1 MNKIKIWLIEN
12 YKACIIGIIC
22 VFLLLI
28 VGFMYYQ
35 DKQKEKTLESMNIEF
50 KEVKAIEYG
59 NKDFDIQKELIKE
72 VKNAKIKDIPEI
84 DTMKVGEQTLNFV
97 IVKDNL
103 EKEVEYTINIEDT
116 KAPEIKL
123 KNNSIEIMVNDKF
136 DIKSNIESVKD
147 PVDGDISY
155 NEDAL
160 EINKKATDEYNK
172 LKKEDINENT
182 KVADRLISDFLI
194 EDIKDKEEKNLYLK
208 DCYCIESDVDTTKN
222 GKYSVKVIAVDKNGL
237 KTTGEYKV
245 VVNEKENKSVQ
256 NNRETSKGNTTTSGK
271 TVSTSKGTIQDVM
284 NTASAQVGK
293 SYVAGGRGP
302 NSFDCYGLVLFA
314 FNQNGYGITDLYN
327 AGYSV
332 GKDVS
337 KAQPGDIIITP
348 HHVRLYLGNMRS
360 AQAMNPSQ
368 GIRSGY
374 DSQIAGYFQW
384 RGGDPN
390 FSEDPLKVIDI
401 RRIR

>member
-1 MNKIKIWLIEN
+1 MKEIKDYLMKRKTI
-12 YKACIIGIIC
+12 CIIGTC
-22 VFLLLI
+22 I
-28 VGFMYYQ
+28 VVMIAIMGYFYYQ
-35 DKQKEKTLESMNIEF
+35 NGQKQKTLESMKITFNEITE
-50 KEVKAIEYG
+50 IEYG
-59 NKDFDIQKELIKE
+59 TKNYDVEKELVKE
-72 VKNAKIKDIPEI
+72 VKNAKIKNIPEI
-84 DTMKVGEQTLNFV
+84 DTMKIGEQTLNF
-97 IVKDNL
+97 ILVKDNL
-103 EKEVEYTINIEDT
+103 EKDVEYTINIKDT
-116 KAPEIKL
+116 KTPEIKL
-123 KNNSIEIMVNDKF
+123 KNNSIEITVNDKF

-147 PVDGDISY
+147 PIDGDISY
-155 NEDAL
+155 NKDAL

-182 KVADRLISDFLI
+182 KIADRLISDFLL
-194 EDIKDKEEKNLYLK
+194 EDKEEKNLYLK
-208 DCYCIESDVDTTKN
+208 NCYCIESDVDTTKN

-237 KTTGEYKV
+237 KATIECKV

-256 NNRETSKGNTTTSGK
+256 NNKETSKGNTTTSGK

-327 AGYSV
+327 AGYSI

-401 RRIR
+401 RRVR

>member
-84 DTMKVGEQTLNFV
+84 DTMKIGEQTLNFV